1 MKKNFLLLLSLM
13 LLLSV
18 SAIAGPRSY
27 QQAKAIAQ
35 RQAAM
40 LGIEMDA
47 EVAASAKAAP
57 RMSVSSAV
65 SPSATCY
72 YVFANGEDKG
82 FTIVSG
88 DDRMPEVVGYSAQGT
103 YDPDHLPANYVGFM
117 KAYQETVEALLKGDA
132 QVSGGLAE
140 ARQWRAERAGTAAV
154 APLLGGIKWNQGTP
168 YNNMCPLY
176 EDTNGTKRSV
186 TGCVAT
192 AMAQVMMYY
201 QYPKKLKSTIESYNT
216 QTYGIQI
223 PEISSGATYDWDNML
238 PDYSKSDYNSAQ
250 ADAVAKLMYHCGAAV
265 KMDYGPLSGAN
276 VTPAILATYF
286 GYDADLMQDLTRTV
300 FTLQQWMT
308 LIDNELKAKRPI
320 LYSGQASDG
329 GHEFVCDG
337 SDGKGLYHINWGWGG
352 YQDGYFDLT
361 ILQPQK
367 GGAGSGSA
375 VDGYNRNCSMIIGI
389 APDNDKVDEPL
400 ASYPQ
405 IMSIN
410 QNAQCGITWTKTTR
424 ANVSDNFLAE
434 ATTCFANQS
443 TSDFIGYFAYG
454 IKKGNGSIVPV
465 SNYSRQWNMPKVLPD
480 GRTYGTYDQNP
491 TLTISYPFPQGI
503 NVIYPIYSS
512 DTKNWHVCSF
522 YNNQP
527 FIINVDATKLTPV
540 TTPLAATVTAEDG
553 LYTGMTNPLTV
564 TFTNSMDMEF
574 NGLVNI
580 YTNTKDNTK
589 PSSPDFDL
597 YITIPARGSVTRQI
611 ELPETSSSQ
620 QYLWITD
627 VANKEA
633 AIVNGQLFTLT
644 TAAAPNFTIVSSES
658 NATPGKFGE
667 GICYS
672 AKCKLPLVEDDK
684 LVVRFGVRN
693 TGGPG
698 YLDYCFVPYN
708 AETNK
713 GWIEP
718 NRARAAGNG
727 AITYVEY
734 TVTPDEVGSH
744 SILVYF
750 NSYDFTTKQYSE
762 FANCTIG
769 RHYYDIV
776 TGSGQKWIKGNAL
789 IAYVTGVPS
798 SISSV
803 KIDAGTYVR
812 GEKGAVV
819 IKTDADKRVGVYHI
833 SGQKMAEVR
842 LTAGQEQTVAL
853 RPGLYIVDGIKMMVR

>member
-47 EVAASAKAAP
+47 EVTASAKAAP

-140 ARQWRAERAGTAAV
+140 VRQWRAERAGSAAV
-154 APLLGGIKWNQGTP
+154 APLLDGIKWDQREP

-176 EDTNGTKRSV
+176 EGPNRSV

-201 QYPKKLKSTIESYNT
+201 QYPKELETTIKAYNT

-265 KMDYGPLSGAN
+265 KMDYGPSSRAN

-320 LYSGQASDG
+320 LYSGQASDE

-361 ILQPQK
+361 ILQPTK

-389 APDNDKVDEPL
+389 APDNGKVDEPL

-491 TLTISYPFPQGI
+491 TLTINYPFPQGI

-644 TAAAPNFTIVSSES
+644 TAAAPNFTVVSSES

-684 LVVRFGVRN
+684 LVVRFGVKN

-762 FANCTIG
+762 FANCSIG

-853 RPGLYIVDGIKMMVR
+853 RPGLYIVEGIKVVVR

>member
-140 ARQWRAERAGTAAV
+140 VRQWRAERAGTAAV
-154 APLLGGIKWNQGTP
+154 APLLDGIKWDQREP

-176 EDTNGTKRSV
+176 EGTNRSV

-201 QYPKKLKSTIESYNT
+201 KYPKKLKSTIESYT
-216 QTYGIQI
+216 TKAYGINI
-223 PEISSGATYDWDNML
+223 PAIYSGATYDWDNML

-265 KMDYGPLSGAN
+265 KMDYGPSSRAN

-286 GYDADLMQDLTRTV
+286 DYDADLMQDLTRTV

-389 APDNDKVDEPL
+389 VPDNGKVDEPL

-491 TLTISYPFPQGI
+491 TLTINYPFLR
-503 NVIYPIYSS
+503 
-512 DTKNWHVCSF
+512 
-522 YNNQP
+522 
-527 FIINVDATKLTPV
+527 A
-540 TTPLAATVTAEDG
+540 
-553 LYTGMTNPLTV
+553 
-564 TFTNSMDMEF
+564 SM
-574 NGLVNI
+574 
-580 YTNTKDNTK
+580 
-589 PSSPDFDL
+589 
-597 YITIPARGSVTRQI
+597 
-611 ELPETSSSQ
+611 
-620 QYLWITD
+620 
-627 VANKEA
+627 
-633 AIVNGQLFTLT
+633 
-644 TAAAPNFTIVSSES
+644 
-658 NATPGKFGE
+658 
-667 GICYS
+667 
-672 AKCKLPLVEDDK
+672 
-684 LVVRFGVRN
+684 
-693 TGGPG
+693 
-698 YLDYCFVPYN
+698 
-708 AETNK
+708 
-713 GWIEP
+713 
-718 NRARAAGNG
+718 
-727 AITYVEY
+727 
-734 TVTPDEVGSH
+734 
-744 SILVYF
+744 
-750 NSYDFTTKQYSE
+750 
-762 FANCTIG
+762 
-769 RHYYDIV
+769 
-776 TGSGQKWIKGNAL
+776 
-789 IAYVTGVPS
+789 
-798 SISSV
+798 
-803 KIDAGTYVR
+803 
-812 GEKGAVV
+812 
-819 IKTDADKRVGVYHI
+819 
-833 SGQKMAEVR
+833 
-842 LTAGQEQTVAL
+842 
-853 RPGLYIVDGIKMMVR
+853 

>member
-1 MKKNFLLLLSLM
+1 MKKDLLLLLSLM

-88 DDRMPEVVGYSAQGT
+88 DDRMPEVVGYSVQGT

-140 ARQWRAERAGTAAV
+140 ARQWRAERASSAAV
-154 APLLGGIKWNQGTP
+154 APLLGSIKWNQYEP

-176 EDTNGTKRSV
+176 KGTNRSV

-201 QYPKKLKSTIESYNT
+201 QYPKELKATIKAYTAKS
-216 QTYGIQI
+216 YGIQI

-265 KMDYGPLSGAN
+265 KMDYGPSSGAN
-276 VTPAILATYF
+276 VTPTILATYF

-337 SDGKGLYHINWGWGG
+337 SDGNGLYHINWGWGG

-361 ILQPQK
+361 ILQPTK

-375 VDGYNRNCSMIIGI
+375 VDGYNRDCSMIIGI
-389 APDNDKVDEPL
+389 APDNGKVDEPL

-410 QNAQCGITWTKTTR
+410 QNAQCCITWTKTTR

-553 LYTGMTNPLTV
+553 LYKGMTNPLTV

-627 VANKEA
+627 VANKNEV
-633 AIVNGQLFTLT
+633 IVNGQLFTLT
-644 TAAAPNFTIVSSES
+644 TAAAPNFTVVSSES

-667 GICYS
+667 GKYYENDY
-672 AKCKLPLVEDDK
+672 KLPLVEDDK

-698 YLDYCFVPYN
+698 YLDCCFVPRN
-708 AETNK
+708 ANTMAGRTYPYK
-713 GWIEP
+713 V
-718 NRARAAGNG
+718 RAAGNG

-734 TVTPDEVGSH
+734 TVTPEDVGNN
-744 SILVYF
+744 SIIVYF
-750 NSYDFTTKQYSE
+750 NFYDF
-762 FANCTIG
+762 A
-769 RHYYDIV
+769 
-776 TGSGQKWIKGNAL
+776 TGKWIDTPYTIPAYRIYASTGTGYKNLKGNAL

-803 KIDAGTYVR
+803 KTDAGTYVR

-833 SGQKMAEVR
+833 SGQKMTEVR
-842 LTAGQEQTVAL
+842 LTAGQEQTVVL

>member
-140 ARQWRAERAGTAAV
+140 VRQWRAERAGTAAV
-154 APLLGGIKWNQGTP
+154 APLLGGIKWNQRAP

-176 EDTNGTKRSV
+176 NGTNRSV

-201 QYPKKLKSTIESYNT
+201 QYPKELKATIKAYTAKS
-216 QTYGIQI
+216 YGIQI

-265 KMDYGPLSGAN
+265 KMDYGPSSGAN

-320 LYSGQASDG
+320 LYSGQSSDG

-627 VANKEA
+627 VANKDEV
-633 AIVNGQLFTLT
+633 IVNGQLFTLT
-644 TAAAPNFTIVSSES
+644 TAAAPNFTVVSSES

-798 SISSV
+798 SLSSV

>member
-1 MKKNFLLLLSLM
+1 MKKDLLLLLSLM

-154 APLLGGIKWNQGTP
+154 APLLGGIKWSQTEP
-168 YNNMCPLY
+168 YNNRCPLY
-176 EDTNGTKRSV
+176 DGTNRSV

-192 AMAQVMMYY
+192 AMAQVMMYH
-201 QYPKKLKSTIESYNT
+201 QYPKALKATIKAYTTKSK
-216 QTYGIQI
+216 GIGI

-238 PDYSKSDYNSAQ
+238 PDYSQSDYTSAQ
-250 ADAVAKLMYHCGAAV
+250 DDAVAKLMYHCGAAV
-265 KMDYGPLSGAN
+265 KMDYGPSSGAN

-286 GYDADLMQDLTRTV
+286 GYDADLMQDLTRTC
-300 FTLQQWMT
+300 FSLQQWMT

-320 LYSGQASDG
+320 LYSGQSSDG

-375 VDGYNRNCSMIIGI
+375 VDGYNRDCSMIIGI
-389 APDNDKVDEPL
+389 APDNGMVDEPL

-405 IMSIN
+405 IMSMDHGGMT
-410 QNAQCGITWTKTTR
+410 GITWTKTTR
-424 ANVSDNFLAE
+424 EHVLESFQAE
-434 ATTCFANQS
+434 AKTCFVNQS
-443 TSDFIGYFAYG
+443 TTDFSGYFAYG
-454 IKKGNGSIVPV
+454 IKANGTIVLV
-465 SNYSRQWNMPKVLPD
+465 SDYEGLWNLPAVKPD
-480 GRTYGTYDQNP
+480 GGTWGTYGDNP
-491 TLTISYPFPQGI
+491 ELTISYPFPQGI
-503 NVIYPIYSS
+503 NVIYPVYSY

-527 FIINVDATKLTPV
+527 FIINVDATKMTPV
-540 TTPLAATVTAEDG
+540 TTPLAATVTAEEG

-597 YITIPARGSVTRQI
+597 YITIPACGSVTRQI

-627 VANKEA
+627 VANKDE
-633 AIVNGQLFTLT
+633 AIVNGQRFTLT
-644 TAAAPNFTIVSSES
+644 TAAAPNFTVVSSEC

-667 GICYS
+667 GICYN

-708 AETNK
+708 AETNR

-718 NRARAAGNG
+718 DRARAAGNG

-776 TGSGQKWIKGNAL
+776 TGNGQKWIKGNAL

-803 KIDAGTYVR
+803 KTDAGTYVR

-819 IKTDADKRVGVYHI
+819 IKTDTDKRVGIYHVG
-833 SGQKMAEVR
+833 GQKTAEVR

-853 RPGLYIVDGIKMMVR
+853 RPGIYIVEGIKVVVR

>member
-47 EVAASAKAAP
+47 EVTASAKAAP

-140 ARQWRAERAGTAAV
+140 VRQWRAERANSAAV
-154 APLLGGIKWNQGTP
+154 APLLGGIKWNQGAP

-176 EDTNGTKRSV
+176 EGTNRSV

-201 QYPKKLKSTIESYNT
+201 QYPKELETTIKAYNT

-276 VTPAILATYF
+276 VTPTILATYF

-329 GHEFVCDG
+329 GHVFVCDG

-389 APDNDKVDEPL
+389 APDNGKVDEPL

-627 VANKEA
+627 VANKDEV
-633 AIVNGQLFTLT
+633 IVNGQLFTLT
-644 TAAAPNFTIVSSES
+644 TAAAPNFTVVSSES

-672 AKCKLPLVEDDK
+672 AKCKLPMVEDDK
-684 LVVRFGVRN
+684 LMVRFGVRN

-769 RHYYDIV
+769 THYYDIV

>member
-1 MKKNFLLLLSLM
+1 MKKDLLLLLSLM

-154 APLLGGIKWNQGTP
+154 APLLGGIKWNQTEP
-168 YNNMCPLY
+168 YNNRCPLY
-176 EDTNGTKRSV
+176 DGTNRSV

-192 AMAQVMMYY
+192 AMAQVMMYH
-201 QYPKKLKSTIESYNT
+201 QYPKELKATIKAYITKSK
-216 QTYGIQI
+216 GIEI
-223 PEISSGATYDWDNML
+223 PAINSGETYDWDNML
-238 PDYSKSDYNSAQ
+238 PDYSQSDYTSAQ

-265 KMDYGPLSGAN
+265 KMDYGPSSGAN

-286 GYDADLMQDLTRTV
+286 GYDADLMQDLTRTC

-320 LYSGQASDG
+320 LYSGKSSDG

-375 VDGYNRNCSMIIGI
+375 VDGYNRDCSMIIGI
-389 APDNDKVDEPL
+389 VPDNGMMDEPL

-405 IMSIN
+405 IMSMDHGGMT
-410 QNAQCGITWTKTTR
+410 GITWTKTTR
-424 ANVSDNFLAE
+424 EHVLESFQAE
-434 ATTCFANQS
+434 AKTCFVNQS
-443 TSDFIGYFAYG
+443 TTDFSGYFAYG
-454 IKKGNGSIVPV
+454 IKANGTIVRV
-465 SNYSRQWNMPKVLPD
+465 SDYEGGWNLPAVKPN
-480 GRTYGTYDQNP
+480 GGTYGTYGDNP
-491 TLTISYPFPQGI
+491 ELTINYPFPLGI
-503 NVIYPIYSS
+503 NVIYPVYSY
-512 DTKNWHVCSF
+512 DAKNWHVCSF

-527 FIINVDATKLTPV
+527 FIIDVDATTMTPV
-540 TTPLAATVTAEDG
+540 TTPLAATVTAEEG

-580 YTNTKDNTK
+580 YTNTTNTK
-589 PSSPDFDL
+589 PDSPDFDL

-627 VANKEA
+627 EANKDE
-633 AIVNGQLFTLT
+633 AIVNGQRFTLT
-644 TAAAPNFTIVSSES
+644 TAAAPNFTVVSSEC

-667 GICYS
+667 GICYN

-708 AETNK
+708 AETNR

-718 NRARAAGNG
+718 DRARAAGNG

-734 TVTPDEVGSH
+734 TVTPDKVGSH

-762 FANCTIG
+762 FAKCTIG
-769 RHYYDIV
+769 NHYYDIV

-803 KIDAGTYVR
+803 KTDAGSYVR
-812 GEKGAVV
+812 GEKGAVA
-819 IKTDADKRVGVYHI
+819 IKTDADKRVGIYHVG
-833 SGQKMAEVR
+833 GQKTAEVR

-853 RPGLYIVDGIKMMVR
+853 RPGIYIVEGIKVVVR

>member
-47 EVAASAKAAP
+47 EVTASAKAAP

-140 ARQWRAERAGTAAV
+140 VRQWRAERAGTAAV
-154 APLLGGIKWNQGTP
+154 APLLDGIKWDQREP

-176 EDTNGTKRSV
+176 DGTNRSV

-201 QYPKKLKSTIESYNT
+201 QYPKELKTTIKAYNT

-361 ILQPQK
+361 ILQPTK

-389 APDNDKVDEPL
+389 APDNGKVDEPL

-644 TAAAPNFTIVSSES
+644 TAAAPNFTVVSSES

-744 SILVYF
+744 SIIVYLNF
-750 NSYDFTTKQYSE
+750 YDFATGKWIDTP
-762 FANCTIG
+762 FTIPNY
-769 RHYYDIV
+769 RIYAS
-776 TGSGQKWIKGNAL
+776 TGSGYKNIKGNAL

-803 KIDAGTYVR
+803 KTDAGTYVR

-842 LTAGQEQTVAL
+842 LTAGQEQTVVL

>member
-1 MKKNFLLLLSLM
+1 
-13 LLLSV
+13 
-18 SAIAGPRSY
+18 
-27 QQAKAIAQ
+27 
-35 RQAAM
+35 
-40 LGIEMDA
+40 
-47 EVAASAKAAP
+47 
-57 RMSVSSAV
+57 
-65 SPSATCY
+65 
-72 YVFANGEDKG
+72 
-82 FTIVSG
+82 
-88 DDRMPEVVGYSAQGT
+88 
-103 YDPDHLPANYVGFM
+103 
-117 KAYQETVEALLKGDA
+117 
-132 QVSGGLAE
+132 
-140 ARQWRAERAGTAAV
+140 
-154 APLLGGIKWNQGTP
+154 
-168 YNNMCPLY
+168 
-176 EDTNGTKRSV
+176 
-186 TGCVAT
+186 
-192 AMAQVMMYY
+192 
-201 QYPKKLKSTIESYNT
+201 
-216 QTYGIQI
+216 
-223 PEISSGATYDWDNML
+223 ML
-238 PDYSKSDYNSAQ
+238 PDYSKSDYSSAQ

-320 LYSGQASDG
+320 LYSGQASDE

-389 APDNDKVDEPL
+389 APDNGKVDEPL

-627 VANKEA
+627 VANKDEV
-633 AIVNGQLFTLT
+633 IVNGQLFTLT
-644 TAAAPNFTIVSSES
+644 TAAAPNFTVVSSES

-684 LVVRFGVRN
+684 LMVRFGVRN

-819 IKTDADKRVGVYHI
+819 IKTDADKHVGIYHVG
-833 SGQKMAEVR
+833 GQKTAEVR

-853 RPGLYIVDGIKMMVR
+853 RPGIYIVEGIKVVVR

>member
-140 ARQWRAERAGTAAV
+140 VRQWRAERAGTAAV
-154 APLLGGIKWNQGTP
+154 APLLGGIKWNQRAP

-176 EDTNGTKRSV
+176 NGTNRSV

-201 QYPKKLKSTIESYNT
+201 QYPKELKATIKAYTAKS
-216 QTYGIQI
+216 YGIQI

-265 KMDYGPLSGAN
+265 KMDYGPSSGAN

-320 LYSGQASDG
+320 LYSGQSSDG

-627 VANKEA
+627 VANKDEV
-633 AIVNGQLFTLT
+633 IVNGQLFTLT
-644 TAAAPNFTIVSSES
+644 TAAAPNFTVVSSES

>member
-1 MKKNFLLLLSLM
+1 MKKDLLLLLSLM

-35 RQAAM
+35 RQAAL

-103 YDPDHLPANYVGFM
+103 YDPDHLPANYVDFM

-154 APLLGGIKWNQGTP
+154 APLLGGIKWNQTEP
-168 YNNMCPLY
+168 YNNRCPLY
-176 EDTNGTKRSV
+176 DETNRSV

-192 AMAQVMMYY
+192 AMAQVMMYH
-201 QYPKKLKSTIESYNT
+201 QYPKELKSTIEAYTTKSK
-216 QTYGIQI
+216 GIKI
-223 PEISSGATYDWDNML
+223 PAINSGETYDWDNML
-238 PDYSKSDYNSAQ
+238 PDYSKTDYSSAQ

-265 KMDYGPLSGAN
+265 EMDYGPSSGAN

-286 GYDADLMQDLTRTV
+286 GYDADLMQDLTRTC

-308 LIDNELKAKRPI
+308 LVDNELKAKRPI
-320 LYSGQASDG
+320 LYSGQSSDG

-375 VDGYNRNCSMIIGI
+375 VDGFNRDCSMIIGI
-389 APDNDKVDEPL
+389 APDNGKVDEPL

-405 IMSIN
+405 IMSMDHGGMT
-410 QNAQCGITWTKTTR
+410 GITWTKTTR
-424 ANVSDNFLAE
+424 EHVLEPFQAE
-434 ATTCFANQS
+434 ARTCFVNQS
-443 TSDFIGYFAYG
+443 TTDFSGYFAYG
-454 IKKGNGSIVPV
+454 IKANGTIVLV
-465 SNYSRQWNMPKVLPD
+465 SDYEGGWNLPAVKPN
-480 GRTYGTYDQNP
+480 GGTWGTYGDNP
-491 TLTISYPFPQGI
+491 ELTISYPFPQGI
-503 NVIYPIYSS
+503 NVIYPVYSY

-527 FIINVDATKLTPV
+527 FIIDVDATKMTPV
-540 TTPLAATVTAEDG
+540 TTPLAATVTAEEG

-627 VANKEA
+627 VANKDE

-644 TAAAPNFTIVSSES
+644 TAAAPNFTVVSSES
-658 NATPGKFGE
+658 NATPGKFGVGKYYE
-667 GICYS
+667 VDY
-672 AKCKLPLVEDDK
+672 KLPLVEDDK

-713 GWIEP
+713 GWVEP
-718 NRARAAGNG
+718 DRARAAGNG

-750 NSYDFTTKQYSE
+750 NFYDFATRKWIDTP
-762 FANCTIG
+762 CTIPS
-769 RHYYDIV
+769 YKIYTP

-803 KIDAGTYVR
+803 KTDAGTYVR

-819 IKTDADKRVGVYHI
+819 IKTDADKRVGIYHVG
-833 SGQKMAEVR
+833 GQKTAEVR
-842 LTAGQEQTVAL
+842 LTAGQEQAVAL
-853 RPGLYIVDGIKMMVR
+853 RPGIYIVEGIKVVVK

>member
-1 MKKNFLLLLSLM
+1 MKKDLLLLLSLM

-154 APLLGGIKWNQGTP
+154 APLLGGIKWNQTEP
-168 YNNMCPLY
+168 YNNRCPLY
-176 EDTNGTKRSV
+176 DETNRSV

-192 AMAQVMMYY
+192 AMAQVMMYH
-201 QYPKKLKSTIESYNT
+201 QYPKELKSTIEAYTTKSK
-216 QTYGIQI
+216 GIKI
-223 PEISSGATYDWDNML
+223 PAINSGETYDWDNML
-238 PDYSKSDYNSAQ
+238 PDYSKTDYSSAQ

-265 KMDYGPLSGAN
+265 KMDYGPSSGAN

-286 GYDADLMQDLTRTV
+286 GYDADLMQDLTRTC

-320 LYSGQASDG
+320 LYSGQSSDG

-375 VDGYNRNCSMIIGI
+375 VDGFNRDCSMIIGI
-389 APDNDKVDEPL
+389 APDNGKVDEPL

-405 IMSIN
+405 IMSMDHGGMT
-410 QNAQCGITWTKTTR
+410 GITWTKTTR
-424 ANVSDNFLAE
+424 EHVLEPFQAE
-434 ATTCFANQS
+434 ARTCFVNQS
-443 TSDFIGYFAYG
+443 TTDFSGYFAYG
-454 IKKGNGSIVPV
+454 IKANGTIVLV
-465 SNYSRQWNMPKVLPD
+465 SDYEGGWNLPAVKPN
-480 GRTYGTYDQNP
+480 GGTWGTYGDNP
-491 TLTISYPFPQGI
+491 ELTISYPFPQGI
-503 NVIYPIYSS
+503 NVIYPVYSY

-527 FIINVDATKLTPV
+527 FIIDVDATKMTPV
-540 TTPLAATVTAEDG
+540 TTPLAATVTAEEG

-574 NGLVNI
+574 NGLVKI
-580 YTNTKDNTK
+580 YTNTTSTK
-589 PSSPDFDL
+589 PSSKDFDL

-611 ELPETSSSQ
+611 EIPETSSSQ

-627 VANKEA
+627 VANKDE

-644 TAAAPNFTIVSSES
+644 TAAAPNFTVVSSES
-658 NATPGKFGE
+658 NATPGKFGV
-667 GICYS
+667 GKYYVVDY
-672 AKCKLPLVEDDK
+672 KLPLVDDDK
-684 LVVRFGVRN
+684 FVVKFGVKN

-708 AETNK
+708 ANAM
-713 GWIEP
+713 GCWVEP

-750 NSYDFTTKQYSE
+750 NFYDFATRKWIDTP
-762 FANCTIG
+762 CTIPS
-769 RHYYDIV
+769 YKIYTP

-803 KIDAGTYVR
+803 KTDAGTYVR

-819 IKTDADKRVGVYHI
+819 IKTDADKRVGIYHVG
-833 SGQKMAEVR
+833 GQKTAEVR

-853 RPGLYIVDGIKMMVR
+853 RPGIYIVEGIKVVVR

>member
-1 MKKNFLLLLSLM
+1 MKKDLLLLLSLM

-154 APLLGGIKWNQGTP
+154 APLLGGIKWNQRAP

-176 EDTNGTKRSV
+176 DGTNRSV

-192 AMAQVMMYY
+192 AMAQVMMYH
-201 QYPKKLKSTIESYNT
+201 QYPKALKATIKAYTTKSK
-216 QTYGIQI
+216 GIGI
-223 PEISSGATYDWDNML
+223 PEISSGAIYDWDNML
-238 PDYSKSDYNSAQ
+238 PDYSQSDYTSAQ
-250 ADAVAKLMYHCGAAV
+250 DDAVAKLMYHCGAAV
-265 KMDYGPLSGAN
+265 KMDYGPSSGAN

-286 GYDADLMQDLTRTV
+286 GYDADLMQDLTRTC
-300 FTLQQWMT
+300 FSLQQWMT

-320 LYSGQASDG
+320 LYSGQSSDG

-375 VDGYNRNCSMIIGI
+375 VDGYNRDCSMIIGI
-389 APDNDKVDEPL
+389 APDNGKMDEPL

-405 IMSIN
+405 IMSMDHGGMT
-410 QNAQCGITWTKTTR
+410 GITWTKTTR
-424 ANVSDNFLAE
+424 EHVWESFQAE
-434 ATTCFANQS
+434 AKTCFVNQS
-443 TSDFIGYFAYG
+443 TTDFSGYFAYG
-454 IKKGNGSIVPV
+454 IKVNGTIVRV
-465 SNYSRQWNMPKVLPD
+465 SDYEGGWNLPAVKPN
-480 GRTYGTYDQNP
+480 GGTYGTYGDNP
-491 TLTISYPFPQGI
+491 ELTINYPFPKGI
-503 NVIYPIYSS
+503 NVIYPVYSY
-512 DTKNWHVCSF
+512 DAKNWHVCSF

-527 FIINVDATKLTPV
+527 FIINVDATTMTPV
-540 TTPLAATVTAEDG
+540 TTPLAATVTAEEG

-564 TFTNSMDMEF
+564 TFTNNMDMEF

-627 VANKEA
+627 EANKDE

-644 TAAAPNFTIVSSES
+644 TAAAPKFTVVSSES

-667 GICYS
+667 GICYN

-718 NRARAAGNG
+718 DRARVAGNG

-750 NSYDFTTKQYSE
+750 NFYDFATRKRIDTPY
-762 FANCTIG
+762 TIPDY
-769 RHYYDIV
+769 RIYTS

-803 KIDAGTYVR
+803 KTDAGTYVR

-819 IKTDADKRVGVYHI
+819 IKTDAGKRVGIYHI
-833 SGQKMAEVR
+833 GGQKTAEVR

-853 RPGLYIVDGIKMMVR
+853 RPGLYIVDGIKIMVR

>member
-47 EVAASAKAAP
+47 EVTASAKAAP

-140 ARQWRAERAGTAAV
+140 VRQWRAERAGSAAV
-154 APLLGGIKWNQGTP
+154 APLLDGIKWDQREP

-176 EDTNGTKRSV
+176 EGTNRSV

-201 QYPKKLKSTIESYNT
+201 QYPKELKTTIKAYNT

-265 KMDYGPLSGAN
+265 KMDYGPSSGAN

-320 LYSGQASDG
+320 LYSGQASDE

-389 APDNDKVDEPL
+389 APDNGKVDEPL

-627 VANKEA
+627 VANKDEV
-633 AIVNGQLFTLT
+633 IVNGQLFTLT
-644 TAAAPNFTIVSSES
+644 TAAAPNFTVVSSES

-684 LVVRFGVRN
+684 LVVRFGVKN

-842 LTAGQEQTVAL
+842 LTAGQEQTVVL

>member
-47 EVAASAKAAP
+47 EVTASAKAAP

-140 ARQWRAERAGTAAV
+140 VRQWRAERAGTAAV
-154 APLLGGIKWNQGTP
+154 APLLDGIKWDQREP

-176 EDTNGTKRSV
+176 NGTNRSV

-201 QYPKKLKSTIESYNT
+201 RYPEKLKSTIESYT
-216 QTYGIQI
+216 TKAYGINI
-223 PEISSGATYDWDNML
+223 PAIYSGATYDWDNML

-276 VTPAILATYF
+276 VTPTILATYF

-361 ILQPQK
+361 ILQPTK

-389 APDNDKVDEPL
+389 APDNGKVDEPL

-410 QNAQCGITWTKTTR
+410 QNPQCGITWTKTTR
-424 ANVSDNFLAE
+424 ANVSENFQAE

-491 TLTISYPFPQGI
+491 TLTINYPFPMGI

-589 PSSPDFDL
+589 PSSPDCDL

-644 TAAAPNFTIVSSES
+644 TAAAPNFTVVSSES

-684 LVVRFGVRN
+684 LMVRFGVRN

-842 LTAGQEQTVAL
+842 LTAGQEQTVVL

>member
-1 MKKNFLLLLSLM
+1 MKKDLLLLLSLM

-35 RQAAM
+35 RQAAL

-103 YDPDHLPANYVGFM
+103 YDPDHLPANYVDFM

-154 APLLGGIKWNQGTP
+154 APLLGGIKWNQTEP
-168 YNNMCPLY
+168 YNNRCPLY
-176 EDTNGTKRSV
+176 DETNRSV

-192 AMAQVMMYY
+192 AMAQVMMYH
-201 QYPKKLKSTIESYNT
+201 QYPKELKSTIEAYTTKSK
-216 QTYGIQI
+216 GIK
-223 PEISSGATYDWDNML
+223 ISAINSGETYDWDNML
-238 PDYSKSDYNSAQ
+238 PDYSKTDYSSAQ

-265 KMDYGPLSGAN
+265 KMDYGPSSGAN

-286 GYDADLMQDLTRTV
+286 GYDADLMQDLTRTC

-320 LYSGQASDG
+320 LYSGQSSDG

-375 VDGYNRNCSMIIGI
+375 VDGFNRDCSMIIGI
-389 APDNDKVDEPL
+389 APDNGKVDEPL

-405 IMSIN
+405 IMSMDHGGMT
-410 QNAQCGITWTKTTR
+410 GITWTKTTR
-424 ANVSDNFLAE
+424 EHVLEPFQAE
-434 ATTCFANQS
+434 ARTCFVNQS
-443 TSDFIGYFAYG
+443 TTDFSGYFAYG
-454 IKKGNGSIVPV
+454 IKANGTIVLV
-465 SNYSRQWNMPKVLPD
+465 SDYEGGWNLPAVKPD
-480 GRTYGTYDQNP
+480 GGTWGTYGDNP
-491 TLTISYPFPQGI
+491 ELTISYPFPQGI
-503 NVIYPIYSS
+503 NVIYPVYSY
-512 DTKNWHVCSF
+512 DMKNWHVCSF

-527 FIINVDATKLTPV
+527 FIIDVDATTMTPV

-589 PSSPDFDL
+589 PSSSDFDL

-633 AIVNGQLFTLT
+633 AIVNGQHFTLT
-644 TAAAPNFTIVSSES
+644 TAAAPIFTVVSSES

-684 LVVRFGVRN
+684 LVVRFGVKN

-708 AETNK
+708 TETNK
-713 GWIEP
+713 RWIEP

-776 TGSGQKWIKGNAL
+776 TGSGRKWIKGNAL

-803 KIDAGTYVR
+803 KTDAGTYVR

-842 LTAGQEQTVAL
+842 LTAGQEQTVVL

>member
-1 MKKNFLLLLSLM
+1 MKKDLLLLLSLM

-88 DDRMPEVVGYSAQGT
+88 DDRMPEVVGYSARGT

-154 APLLGGIKWNQGTP
+154 APLLGGIKWNQRAP

-176 EDTNGTKRSV
+176 DGTNRSV

-201 QYPKKLKSTIESYNT
+201 QYPKELKATIKDYIT

-238 PDYSKSDYNSAQ
+238 PDYSKSDYSSAQ

-265 KMDYGPLSGAN
+265 EMNYGPSSGAN

-286 GYDADLMQDLTRTV
+286 GYDADLMQDLTRTC

-320 LYSGQASDG
+320 LYSGKSSDG

-375 VDGYNRNCSMIIGI
+375 VDGYNRDCSMIIGI
-389 APDNDKVDEPL
+389 APDNGKVDEPL

-405 IMSIN
+405 IMSMDHGGMT
-410 QNAQCGITWTKTTR
+410 GITWTKTTR
-424 ANVSDNFLAE
+424 EHVWESFQAE
-434 ATTCFANQS
+434 AKTCFANQS
-443 TSDFIGYFAYG
+443 TTDFSGYFAYG
-454 IKKGNGSIVPV
+454 IKANGTIVRV
-465 SNYSRQWNMPKVLPD
+465 SDYEGGWNLPAVKPN
-480 GRTYGTYDQNP
+480 GATYGTYGDNP
-491 TLTISYPFPQGI
+491 ELTINYPFPQGI
-503 NVIYPIYSS
+503 NVIYPVYSY

-527 FIINVDATKLTPV
+527 FIINVDATTMTPV
-540 TTPLAATVTAEDG
+540 TTPLAATVTAEEG

-580 YTNTKDNTK
+580 YTNMKDNTK
-589 PSSPDFDL
+589 PSSPDFNL
-597 YITIPARGSVTRQI
+597 YITVPACGSVTRQI

-627 VANKEA
+627 VANKDE
-633 AIVNGQLFTLT
+633 AIVNGQRFTLT
-644 TAAAPNFTIVSSES
+644 TAAAPKFTVVSSES
-658 NATPGKFGE
+658 NATPGKFGVGKYYE
-667 GICYS
+667 LDY
-672 AKCKLPLVEDDK
+672 KLPLVDDDK
-684 LVVRFGVRN
+684 FVVKFGVKN
-693 TGGPG
+693 IGGPG

-708 AETNK
+708 AEKMK
-713 GWIEP
+713 GRTYP
-718 NRARAAGNG
+718 YKVRAAGNG

-734 TVTPDEVGSH
+734 TVTPEDVGNN
-744 SILVYF
+744 SIIVYF
-750 NSYDFTTKQYSE
+750 NFYDFATGRWIDTP
-762 FANCTIG
+762 CTIPS
-769 RHYYDIV
+769 YKIYTP
-776 TGSGQKWIKGNAL
+776 TGSYRNLKGNTL

-803 KIDAGTYVR
+803 KTDAGTYVR

-819 IKTDADKRVGVYHI
+819 IKTDADKRVGIYHVG
-833 SGQKMAEVR
+833 GQKTAEVR

-853 RPGLYIVDGIKMMVR
+853 RPGIYIVEGIKVVVR

>member
-140 ARQWRAERAGTAAV
+140 ARQWRAERAGSAAV
-154 APLLGGIKWNQGTP
+154 APLLDGIKWDQREP

-176 EDTNGTKRSV
+176 EGTNRSV

-265 KMDYGPLSGAN
+265 KMDYGPSSRAN
-276 VTPAILATYF
+276 VTPTILATYF

-320 LYSGQASDG
+320 LYSGQSSDE

-389 APDNDKVDEPL
+389 APDNGKVDEPL

-491 TLTISYPFPQGI
+491 TLTISYPFPMGI

-644 TAAAPNFTIVSSES
+644 TAAAPNFTVVSSES

-667 GICYS
+667 GKYYENDY
-672 AKCKLPLVEDDK
+672 KLPLVEDDK

-708 AETNK
+708 AETNE

-744 SILVYF
+744 SIIVYLNF
-750 NSYDFTTKQYSE
+750 YDF
-762 FANCTIG
+762 A
-769 RHYYDIV
+769 
-776 TGSGQKWIKGNAL
+776 TGKWIDTPFTIPN
-789 IAYVTGVPS
+789 
-798 SISSV
+798 
-803 KIDAGTYVR
+803 
-812 GEKGAVV
+812 
-819 IKTDADKRVGVYHI
+819 
-833 SGQKMAEVR
+833 
-842 LTAGQEQTVAL
+842 
-853 RPGLYIVDGIKMMVR
+853 

>member
-47 EVAASAKAAP
+47 EVTTSAKAAP

-140 ARQWRAERAGTAAV
+140 ARQWRAERAGSAAV
-154 APLLGGIKWNQGTP
+154 APLLGGIKWNQGAP

-176 EDTNGTKRSV
+176 DGTNRSV

-201 QYPKKLKSTIESYNT
+201 QYPKELKTTIKAYNT

-238 PDYSKSDYNSAQ
+238 PDYSKSDYSSAQ

-320 LYSGQASDG
+320 LYSGQASDE

-389 APDNDKVDEPL
+389 APDNGKVDEPL

-410 QNAQCGITWTKTTR
+410 QNAQCGIIWTKTTR
-424 ANVSDNFLAE
+424 ANVSDKFLAE

-553 LYTGMTNPLTV
+553 LYTGMINPLTV

-627 VANKEA
+627 VANKDEV
-633 AIVNGQLFTLT
+633 IVNGQLFTLT
-644 TAAAPNFTIVSSES
+644 TAAAPNFTVVSSES

-684 LVVRFGVRN
+684 LMVRFGVRN

-750 NSYDFTTKQYSE
+750 NSYDFTTNKYSE

-769 RHYYDIV
+769 THYYDIV
-776 TGSGQKWIKGNAL
+776 TGSGQKWLKGNAL

-798 SISSV
+798 SLSSV

>member
-1 MKKNFLLLLSLM
+1 MKKDLLLLLSLM

-103 YDPDHLPANYVGFM
+103 YDPDHLPVNYVGFM

-154 APLLGGIKWNQGTP
+154 APLLGGIKWNQTEP
-168 YNNMCPLY
+168 YNNRCPLY
-176 EDTNGTKRSV
+176 DGTNRSV

-192 AMAQVMMYY
+192 AMAQVMMYH
-201 QYPKKLKSTIESYNT
+201 QYPKELKATIKAYITKSK
-216 QTYGIQI
+216 GIEI
-223 PEISSGATYDWDNML
+223 PAINSGETYDWDNML
-238 PDYSKSDYNSAQ
+238 PDYSKLGYSSAQ

-265 KMDYGPLSGAN
+265 EMNYGPSSGAN

-286 GYDADLMQDLTRTV
+286 GYDADLMQDLTRTC

-320 LYSGQASDG
+320 LYSGKSSDG

-375 VDGYNRNCSMIIGI
+375 VDGYNRDCSMIIGI
-389 APDNDKVDEPL
+389 APDNGMVDEPL

-405 IMSIN
+405 IMSMDHGGMT
-410 QNAQCGITWTKTTR
+410 GITWTKTTR
-424 ANVSDNFLAE
+424 EHVWESFQAE
-434 ATTCFANQS
+434 AKTCFANQS
-443 TSDFIGYFAYG
+443 TTDFSGYFAYG
-454 IKKGNGSIVPV
+454 IKANGTIVLV
-465 SNYSRQWNMPKVLPD
+465 SDYEGLWNLPAVKPD
-480 GRTYGTYDQNP
+480 GSTWGTYGDNP
-491 TLTISYPFPQGI
+491 ELTISYPFPQGI
-503 NVIYPIYSS
+503 NVIYPVYSY

-527 FIINVDATKLTPV
+527 FIIDVDATTMTPV
-540 TTPLAATVTAEDG
+540 TTPLAATVTAEEG

-580 YTNTKDNTK
+580 YTNTKENTK
-589 PSSPDFDL
+589 PRSPDFDL
-597 YITIPARGSVTRQI
+597 YITIPARGSVTRQV

-627 VANKEA
+627 EANKDE

-644 TAAAPNFTIVSSES
+644 TVVAPNFTVVSSEC
-658 NATPGKFGE
+658 NAISGKFGVGKYYE
-667 GICYS
+667 VDY
-672 AKCKLPLVEDDK
+672 KLPLVDDDK
-684 LVVRFGVRN
+684 FIVRFGVKN

-708 AETNK
+708 ANAM
-713 GWIEP
+713 GCWVEP
-718 NRARAAGNG
+718 NRVRAAGNG

-750 NSYDFTTKQYSE
+750 NFYDFATRKWIDTP
-762 FANCTIG
+762 CTIPS
-769 RHYYDIV
+769 YKIY
-776 TGSGQKWIKGNAL
+776 TPTSSGQKWIKGNAL

-803 KIDAGTYVR
+803 KTDAGTYVR
-812 GEKGAVV
+812 GEKGAVA
-819 IKTDADKRVGVYHI
+819 IKTDADKRVGIYHI
-833 SGQKMAEVR
+833 GGQKTAEVR

-853 RPGLYIVDGIKMMVR
+853 RPGIYIVEGIKVVVR

>member
-47 EVAASAKAAP
+47 EVTASAKAAP

-140 ARQWRAERAGTAAV
+140 ARQWRAERAGSAAV
-154 APLLGGIKWNQGTP
+154 APLLDGIKWDQREP

-176 EDTNGTKRSV
+176 EGTNRSV

-201 QYPKKLKSTIESYNT
+201 QYPKELKTTIKAYNT

-265 KMDYGPLSGAN
+265 KMDYGPSSRAN
-276 VTPAILATYF
+276 VTPTILATYF

-389 APDNDKVDEPL
+389 APDNGKVDEPL

-627 VANKEA
+627 VANKDEV
-633 AIVNGQLFTLT
+633 IVNGQLFTLT
-644 TAAAPNFTIVSSES
+644 TAAAPNFTVVSSES

-684 LVVRFGVRN
+684 LMVRFGVRN

-750 NSYDFTTKQYSE
+750 NSFDFTTNNYSE

-769 RHYYDIV
+769 THYYDIV

-812 GEKGAVV
+812 GEKGAVI

-842 LTAGQEQTVAL
+842 LTAGQEQTVVL

>member
-47 EVAASAKAAP
+47 EVTASAKAAP

-154 APLLGGIKWNQGTP
+154 APLLDGIKWDQREP

-176 EDTNGTKRSV
+176 DGTNRSV

-201 QYPKKLKSTIESYNT
+201 QYPKELKTTIKAYNT

-320 LYSGQASDG
+320 LYSGQSSDG

-367 GGAGSGSA
+367 GGAGSDSA

-389 APDNDKVDEPL
+389 APDNGKVDEPL

-410 QNAQCGITWTKTTR
+410 QNTQCGITWTKTTR

-465 SNYSRQWNMPKVLPD
+465 SKYSRQWNMPKVLPD

-491 TLTISYPFPQGI
+491 TLTINYPFPQGI

-627 VANKEA
+627 VANKDEV
-633 AIVNGQLFTLT
+633 IVNGQLFTLT
-644 TAAAPNFTIVSSES
+644 TAAAPNFTVVSSES

-684 LVVRFGVRN
+684 LVVRFGVKN

-750 NSYDFTTKQYSE
+750 NSYDFTTNNYSE

-853 RPGLYIVDGIKMMVR
+853 RPGLYIVEGIKVVVR

>member
-140 ARQWRAERAGTAAV
+140 VRQWRAERAGSAAV
-154 APLLGGIKWNQGTP
+154 APLLDGIKWDQREP

-176 EDTNGTKRSV
+176 KGTNRSV

-201 QYPKKLKSTIESYNT
+201 QYPKKLKSTIESYT
-216 QTYGIQI
+216 TKAYGINI
-223 PEISSGATYDWDNML
+223 PAIYSGATYDWDNML

-265 KMDYGPLSGAN
+265 KMDYGPSSRAN
-276 VTPAILATYF
+276 VTPTILATYF

-320 LYSGQASDG
+320 LYSGQASDE

-361 ILQPQK
+361 ILQPTK

-389 APDNDKVDEPL
+389 VPDNGKVDEPL

-491 TLTISYPFPQGI
+491 TLTINYPFPMGI

-627 VANKEA
+627 VANKDEV
-633 AIVNGQLFTLT
+633 IVNGQLFTLT
-644 TAAAPNFTIVSSES
+644 TAAAPNFTVVSSES

-713 GWIEP
+713 GWIVP

-734 TVTPDEVGSH
+734 TVTPDEVGSN

-750 NSYDFTTKQYSE
+750 NSFDFTTNNYSE

-769 RHYYDIV
+769 THYYDIV

-803 KIDAGTYVR
+803 KTDAGTYVR

>member
-47 EVAASAKAAP
+47 EVTASAKAAP

-140 ARQWRAERAGTAAV
+140 ARQWRAERAGSAAV
-154 APLLGGIKWNQGTP
+154 APLLDGIKWDQREP

-176 EDTNGTKRSV
+176 EGTNRSV

-201 QYPKKLKSTIESYNT
+201 QYPKELKTTIKAYNT

-389 APDNDKVDEPL
+389 APDNGKVDEPL

-627 VANKEA
+627 VANKDEV
-633 AIVNGQLFTLT
+633 IVNGQLFTLT
-644 TAAAPNFTIVSSES
+644 TAAAPNFTVVSSES

-684 LVVRFGVRN
+684 LMVRFGVRN

-769 RHYYDIV
+769 THYYDIV

-853 RPGLYIVDGIKMMVR
+853 RPGLYIVDGIKMVVR

>member
-1 MKKNFLLLLSLM
+1 MKKDLLLLLSLM

-35 RQAAM
+35 RQAAL

-103 YDPDHLPANYVGFM
+103 YDPDHLPANYVDFM

-140 ARQWRAERAGTAAV
+140 ARQWRAERASSAV
-154 APLLGGIKWNQGTP
+154 APLLGGIKWNQMAP
-168 YNNMCPLY
+168 YNNMCPSY
-176 EDTNGTKRSV
+176 NGTNRAV

-201 QYPKKLKSTIESYNT
+201 QYPKELKATIKAYTAKS
-216 QTYGIQI
+216 YGIQI

-238 PDYSKSDYNSAQ
+238 SDYSKSDYSSAQ

-265 KMDYGPLSGAN
+265 EMDYGPSSGAN

-286 GYDADLMQDLTRTV
+286 GYDADLMQDLTRTC

-320 LYSGQASDG
+320 LYSGQSSDG

-375 VDGYNRNCSMIIGI
+375 VDGFNRDCSMIIGI
-389 APDNDKVDEPL
+389 APDNGKVDEPL

-405 IMSIN
+405 IMSMDHGGMT
-410 QNAQCGITWTKTTR
+410 GITWTKTTR
-424 ANVSDNFLAE
+424 EHVLEPFQAE
-434 ATTCFANQS
+434 ARTCFVNQS
-443 TSDFIGYFAYG
+443 TTDFSGYFAYG
-454 IKKGNGSIVPV
+454 IKANGTIVLV
-465 SNYSRQWNMPKVLPD
+465 SDYEGGWNLPAVKPN
-480 GRTYGTYDQNP
+480 GGTWGTYGDNP
-491 TLTISYPFPQGI
+491 ELTINYPFPQGI
-503 NVIYPIYSS
+503 NVIYPVYSY

-527 FIINVDATKLTPV
+527 FIIDVDATKMTPV
-540 TTPLAATVTAEDG
+540 TTPLAATVTAEEG

-574 NGLVNI
+574 NGLVKI
-580 YTNTKDNTK
+580 YTNTTSTK
-589 PSSPDFDL
+589 PSSKDFDL

-611 ELPETSSSQ
+611 EIPETSSSQ

-633 AIVNGQLFTLT
+633 VIVNGQRFTLT
-644 TAAAPNFTIVSSES
+644 TAAAPKFTVVSSES
-658 NATPGKFGE
+658 NATPGQFGVGKYYE
-667 GICYS
+667 VDY
-672 AKCKLPLVEDDK
+672 KLPLVEDDK

-708 AETNK
+708 ANAM
-713 GWIEP
+713 GCWVEP

-750 NSYDFTTKQYSE
+750 NFYDFATGRWIDTP
-762 FANCTIG
+762 CTIPS
-769 RHYYDIV
+769 YKIYTP
-776 TGSGQKWIKGNAL
+776 TGSYRNLKGNTL
-789 IAYVTGVPS
+789 IAYVTGVLS

-803 KIDAGTYVR
+803 KTDAGTYVR

-819 IKTDADKRVGVYHI
+819 IKTDADKRLGIYHVG
-833 SGQKMAEVR
+833 GQKTAEVR

-853 RPGLYIVDGIKMMVR
+853 RPGIYIVEGIKVVVR

>member
-1 MKKNFLLLLSLM
+1 MKKNYLLLLSLM

-47 EVAASAKAAP
+47 EVTASAKAAP

-154 APLLGGIKWNQGTP
+154 APLLGGIKWNQRAP

-176 EDTNGTKRSV
+176 EGTNRSV

-201 QYPKKLKSTIESYNT
+201 QYPKELETTIKAYNT

-265 KMDYGPLSGAN
+265 KMDYGPSSGAN

-320 LYSGQASDG
+320 LYSGQSSDG

-389 APDNDKVDEPL
+389 TPDNGKVDEPL

-491 TLTISYPFPQGI
+491 TLTINYPFPQGI

-627 VANKEA
+627 VANKDEV
-633 AIVNGQLFTLT
+633 IVNGQLFTLT
-644 TAAAPNFTIVSSES
+644 TAAAPNFTVVSSES

-672 AKCKLPLVEDDK
+672 AKCKLPMVEDDK
-684 LVVRFGVRN
+684 LVVRFGVKN

-750 NSYDFTTKQYSE
+750 NSYDFTTNNYSE

-853 RPGLYIVDGIKMMVR
+853 RPGLYIVEGIKVVVR

>member
-47 EVAASAKAAP
+47 EVTASAKAAP

-140 ARQWRAERAGTAAV
+140 ARQWRAERAGSAAV
-154 APLLGGIKWNQGTP
+154 APLLDGIKWDQREP

-176 EDTNGTKRSV
+176 EGTNRSV

-201 QYPKKLKSTIESYNT
+201 QYPKELKTTIKAYNT

-389 APDNDKVDEPL
+389 APDNGKVDEPL

-627 VANKEA
+627 VANKDEV
-633 AIVNGQLFTLT
+633 IVNGQLFTLT
-644 TAAAPNFTIVSSES
+644 TAAAPNFTVVSSES

-684 LVVRFGVRN
+684 LMVRFGVRN

>member
-1 MKKNFLLLLSLM
+1 MKKNLLLLLSLM

-117 KAYQETVEALLKGDA
+117 KVYQETVEALLKGDA

-140 ARQWRAERAGTAAV
+140 VRQWRAERAGSAAV
-154 APLLGGIKWNQGTP
+154 APLLDGIKWDQREP

-176 EDTNGTKRSV
+176 EGTNRSV

-201 QYPKKLKSTIESYNT
+201 QYPKELKTTIKAYNT

-361 ILQPQK
+361 ILQPTK

-389 APDNDKVDEPL
+389 APDNGKVDEPL

-644 TAAAPNFTIVSSES
+644 TAAAPNFTVVSSES

-684 LVVRFGVRN
+684 LMVRFGVRN

-803 KIDAGTYVR
+803 KTDAGTYVR

>member
-140 ARQWRAERAGTAAV
+140 VRQWRAERAGTAAV
-154 APLLGGIKWNQGTP
+154 APLLGGIKWDQREP

-176 EDTNGTKRSV
+176 KGTNRSV

-201 QYPKKLKSTIESYNT
+201 QYPKELETTIKAYNT

-276 VTPAILATYF
+276 VTPTILATYF

-320 LYSGQASDG
+320 LYSGQASDE

-389 APDNDKVDEPL
+389 APDNGKVDEPL

-491 TLTISYPFPQGI
+491 TLTINYPFPQGI

-553 LYTGMTNPLTV
+553 LYKGMTNPLTV

-627 VANKEA
+627 VANKDEV
-633 AIVNGQLFTLT
+633 IVNGQLFTLT
-644 TAAAPNFTIVSSES
+644 TAAAPNFTVVSSES

-684 LVVRFGVRN
+684 LMVRFGVRN

-769 RHYYDIV
+769 THYYDIV

>member
-140 ARQWRAERAGTAAV
+140 ARQWRAGSAAV
-154 APLLGGIKWNQGTP
+154 APLLDGIKWDQREP
-168 YNNMCPLY
+168 YNNRCPLY
-176 EDTNGTKRSV
+176 EGTNRSV

-201 QYPKKLKSTIESYNT
+201 QYPKELKTTIKAYNT

-329 GHEFVCDG
+329 GHVFVCDG

-389 APDNDKVDEPL
+389 APDNGKVDEPL

-644 TAAAPNFTIVSSES
+644 TAAAPNFTVVSSES

-684 LVVRFGVRN
+684 LMVRFGVRN

-769 RHYYDIV
+769 THYYDIV

>member
-1 MKKNFLLLLSLM
+1 MKKDLLLLLSLM

-65 SPSATCY
+65 TPSATCY

-140 ARQWRAERAGTAAV
+140 ARQWRAERVGTAAV
-154 APLLGGIKWNQGTP
+154 APLLGGIKWNQRAP

-176 EDTNGTKRSV
+176 DGTNRSV

-201 QYPKKLKSTIESYNT
+201 QYPKELKATIKDYITKSK
-216 QTYGIQI
+216 GIEI
-223 PEISSGATYDWDNML
+223 PAINSGETYDWDNML
-238 PDYSKSDYNSAQ
+238 PDYSKTDYSSAQ
-250 ADAVAKLMYHCGAAV
+250 ADAVAKLMSHCGAAV
-265 KMDYGPLSGAN
+265 QMNYGPSSDAN

-286 GYDADLMQDLTRTV
+286 GYDADMMQDLTRTC

-308 LIDNELKAKRPI
+308 LIDSELKAKRPI
-320 LYSGQASDG
+320 LYSGQSSGG

-375 VDGYNRNCSMIIGI
+375 VDGYNRDCSMIIGI
-389 APDNDKVDEPL
+389 APDNGMVDEPL

-405 IMSIN
+405 IMSMDHGGMT
-410 QNAQCGITWTKTTR
+410 GITWTKTTR
-424 ANVSDNFLAE
+424 EHDLESFQAE
-434 ATTCFANQS
+434 AKTCFVNQS
-443 TSDFIGYFAYG
+443 TTDFSGYFAYG
-454 IKKGNGSIVPV
+454 IKANGTIVRV
-465 SNYSRQWNMPKVLPD
+465 SDYEGGWNLPAVKPN
-480 GRTYGTYDQNP
+480 GGTYGTYGDNP
-491 TLTISYPFPQGI
+491 ELTINYPFPKGI
-503 NVIYPIYSS
+503 NVIYPVYSY
-512 DTKNWHVCSF
+512 DAKNWHVCSF

-527 FIINVDATKLTPV
+527 FIIDVDATTMTPV
-540 TTPLAATVTAEDG
+540 TTPLAATVTAGEG

-589 PSSPDFDL
+589 PSSSDFDL
-597 YITIPARGSVTRQI
+597 YITIPASGSVTRQI

-627 VANKEA
+627 EANKDE
-633 AIVNGQLFTLT
+633 AIVNGQRFTLT
-644 TAAAPNFTIVSSES
+644 TAAAPNFTVVSSEC
-658 NATPGKFGE
+658 NATPGKFGV
-667 GICYS
+667 GKYY
-672 AKCKLPLVEDDK
+672 AVDYKLPLVDDDK
-684 LVVRFGVRN
+684 FVVKFGVKN

-708 AETNK
+708 ANAM
-713 GWIEP
+713 GCWVEP
-718 NRARAAGNG
+718 NRVRAAGNG

-750 NSYDFTTKQYSE
+750 NFYDFATRKWIDTP
-762 FANCTIG
+762 CTIPS
-769 RHYYDIV
+769 YKIYTP

-803 KIDAGTYVR
+803 KTDAGTYVR

-819 IKTDADKRVGVYHI
+819 IKTDADKRVGIYHVG
-833 SGQKMAEVR
+833 GQKTAEVR

-853 RPGLYIVDGIKMMVR
+853 RPGIYIVEGIKVVVR

>member
-47 EVAASAKAAP
+47 EVTASAKAAP

-140 ARQWRAERAGTAAV
+140 VRQWRAERAGSAAV
-154 APLLGGIKWNQGTP
+154 APLLGGIKWNQGAP

-176 EDTNGTKRSV
+176 DGTNRSV

-201 QYPKKLKSTIESYNT
+201 QYPKELKTTIKAYNT

-238 PDYSKSDYNSAQ
+238 PDYSKSDYSSAQ

-265 KMDYGPLSGAN
+265 KMNYGPSSGAN
-276 VTPAILATYF
+276 VTPIILATYF

-320 LYSGQASDG
+320 LYSGQSSDG

-337 SDGKGLYHINWGWGG
+337 SDGNGLYHINWGWGG

-361 ILQPQK
+361 ILQPTK

-389 APDNDKVDEPL
+389 APDNGKVDEPL

-405 IMSIN
+405 IMSLN
-410 QNAQCGITWTKTTR
+410 YGNDCGITWTKTTR
-424 ANVSDNFLAE
+424 ANVSENFQAE
-434 ATTCFANQS
+434 ATTCFSNQS
-443 TSDFIGYFAYG
+443 TSAFSGYFAYG
-454 IKKGNGSIVPV
+454 IKMANGTIVRV
-465 SNYSRQWNMPKVLPD
+465 SNYNGLWELPAVKPD
-480 GRTYGTYDQNP
+480 GGTYGTYDQNP

-627 VANKEA
+627 VANKDEV
-633 AIVNGQLFTLT
+633 IVNGQLFTLT
-644 TAAAPNFTIVSSES
+644 TAAAPNFTVVSSES

-667 GICYS
+667 GKYYENDY
-672 AKCKLPLVEDDK
+672 KLPLVEDDK
-684 LVVRFGVRN
+684 LMVRFGVRN

-744 SILVYF
+744 SIIVYLNF
-750 NSYDFTTKQYSE
+750 YDFATGKWIDTP
-762 FANCTIG
+762 FTIPNY
-769 RHYYDIV
+769 RIYASTD
-776 TGSGQKWIKGNAL
+776 SGYKNIKGNAL

-798 SISSV
+798 SLSSV

>member
-1 MKKNFLLLLSLM
+1 MKKDLLLLLSLM

-154 APLLGGIKWNQGTP
+154 APLLGGIKWNQRAP

-176 EDTNGTKRSV
+176 DGTNRSV

-192 AMAQVMMYY
+192 AMAQVMMYH
-201 QYPKKLKSTIESYNT
+201 QYPKALKATIKAYTTKSK
-216 QTYGIQI
+216 GIGI
-223 PEISSGATYDWDNML
+223 PEISSGAIYDWDNML
-238 PDYSKSDYNSAQ
+238 PDYSQSDYTSAQ
-250 ADAVAKLMYHCGAAV
+250 DDAVAKLMYHCGAAV
-265 KMDYGPLSGAN
+265 KMDYGPSSGAN

-286 GYDADLMQDLTRTV
+286 GYDADLMQDLTRTC
-300 FTLQQWMT
+300 FSLQQWMT

-320 LYSGQASDG
+320 LYSGQSSDG

-375 VDGYNRNCSMIIGI
+375 VDGYNRDCSMIIGI
-389 APDNDKVDEPL
+389 APDNGKMDEPL

-405 IMSIN
+405 IMSMDHGGMT
-410 QNAQCGITWTKTTR
+410 GITWTKTTR
-424 ANVSDNFLAE
+424 EHVWESFQAE
-434 ATTCFANQS
+434 AKTCFVNQS
-443 TSDFIGYFAYG
+443 TTDFSGYFAYG
-454 IKKGNGSIVPV
+454 IKVNGTIVRV
-465 SNYSRQWNMPKVLPD
+465 SDYEGGWNLPAVKPN
-480 GRTYGTYDQNP
+480 GGTYGTYGDNP
-491 TLTISYPFPQGI
+491 ELTINYPFPKGI
-503 NVIYPIYSS
+503 NVIYPVYSY
-512 DTKNWHVCSF
+512 DAKNWHVCSF

-527 FIINVDATKLTPV
+527 FIINVDATTMTPV
-540 TTPLAATVTAEDG
+540 TTPLAATVTAEEG

-564 TFTNSMDMEF
+564 TFTNNMDMEF

-627 VANKEA
+627 EANKDE

-644 TAAAPNFTIVSSES
+644 TAAAPKFTVVSSES

-667 GICYS
+667 GICYN

-718 NRARAAGNG
+718 DRARVAGNG

-750 NSYDFTTKQYSE
+750 NFYDFATRKRIDTPY
-762 FANCTIG
+762 TIPDY
-769 RHYYDIV
+769 RIYTS

-803 KIDAGTYVR
+803 KTDAGTYVR

-819 IKTDADKRVGVYHI
+819 IKTDAGKRVGIYHI
-833 SGQKMAEVR
+833 GGQKTAEVR

-853 RPGLYIVDGIKMMVR
+853 RPGLYIVDGIKILVR

>member
-47 EVAASAKAAP
+47 EVTASAKAAP

-140 ARQWRAERAGTAAV
+140 ARQWRAERAGSAAV
-154 APLLGGIKWNQGTP
+154 APLLDGIKWDQREP

-176 EDTNGTKRSV
+176 EGTNRSV

-361 ILQPQK
+361 ILQPTK

-389 APDNDKVDEPL
+389 APDNGKVDEPL

-410 QNAQCGITWTKTTR
+410 QNTQCGITWTKTTR

-480 GRTYGTYDQNP
+480 GRTNGTYDQNP

-627 VANKEA
+627 VANKEEV
-633 AIVNGQLFTLT
+633 IVNGQLFTLT
-644 TAAAPNFTIVSSES
+644 TAAAPNFTVVSSES

-744 SILVYF
+744 SIIVYLNF
-750 NSYDFTTKQYSE
+750 YDFATGKWIDTP
-762 FANCTIG
+762 FTIPNY
-769 RHYYDIV
+769 RIYASTD
-776 TGSGQKWIKGNAL
+776 SGYKNIKGNAL

-798 SISSV
+798 SLSSV

-819 IKTDADKRVGVYHI
+819 IKTDADKRVGVYHVG
-833 SGQKMAEVR
+833 GQKTAEVR

-853 RPGLYIVDGIKMMVR
+853 RPGIYIVEGIKVVVR

>member
-140 ARQWRAERAGTAAV
+140 VRQWRAERANSAAV
-154 APLLGGIKWNQGTP
+154 APLLGGIKWNQGAP

-176 EDTNGTKRSV
+176 DGTNRSV

-201 QYPKKLKSTIESYNT
+201 QYPKELKTTIKAYNT

-320 LYSGQASDG
+320 LYSGQASDE

-389 APDNDKVDEPL
+389 APDNGKVDEPL

-627 VANKEA
+627 VANKDEV
-633 AIVNGQLFTLT
+633 IVNGQLFTLT
-644 TAAAPNFTIVSSES
+644 TAAAPNFTVVSSES

-684 LVVRFGVRN
+684 LMVRFGVRN

-819 IKTDADKRVGVYHI
+819 IKTDADKRVGVYHVG
-833 SGQKMAEVR
+833 GQKTAEVR

-853 RPGLYIVDGIKMMVR
+853 RPGIYIVEGIKVVVR

>member
-47 EVAASAKAAP
+47 EVMASAKAAP

-117 KAYQETVEALLKGDA
+117 KAYRETVEALLKGDA

-154 APLLGGIKWNQGTP
+154 APLLGGIKWNQRAP

-176 EDTNGTKRSV
+176 KGTNRSV

-201 QYPKKLKSTIESYNT
+201 QYPKELKATIKAYTAKS
-216 QTYGIQI
+216 YGIQI

-265 KMDYGPLSGAN
+265 KMDYGPSSGAN
-276 VTPAILATYF
+276 VTPTILATYF

-337 SDGKGLYHINWGWGG
+337 SDGNGLYHINWGWGG

-361 ILQPQK
+361 ILQPTK

-375 VDGYNRNCSMIIGI
+375 VDGYNRDCSMIIGI
-389 APDNDKVDEPL
+389 APDNGKVDEPL

-405 IMSIN
+405 IMSLN
-410 QNAQCGITWTKTTR
+410 YGNDCGIIWKKTTR
-424 ANVSDNFLAE
+424 AHDSENFQAE
-434 ATTCFANQS
+434 ATTCFSNQS
-443 TSDFIGYFAYG
+443 TTAFSGYFAYG
-454 IKKGNGSIVPV
+454 IKMANGTIARV
-465 SNYSRQWNMPKVLPD
+465 SDYNGLWELPAVKPD

-491 TLTISYPFPQGI
+491 TLIISYPFPLGI

-644 TAAAPNFTIVSSES
+644 TAAAPIFTVVSSES

-667 GICYS
+667 GKYYENDY
-672 AKCKLPLVEDDK
+672 KLPLVDDDK
-684 LVVRFGVRN
+684 FVVKFGVKN

-708 AETNK
+708 ANTM
-713 GWIEP
+713 GCWVEP

-744 SILVYF
+744 SIIVYLNF
-750 NSYDFTTKQYSE
+750 YDFATGKWIDTP
-762 FANCTIG
+762 FTIPNY
-769 RHYYDIV
+769 RIYAS
-776 TGSGQKWIKGNAL
+776 TGSGYKNIKGNAL

-803 KIDAGTYVR
+803 KTDAGTYVR

-842 LTAGQEQTVAL
+842 LTAGQEQTVVL
-853 RPGLYIVDGIKMMVR
+853 RPGLYIVDGIKIMVR